1 MPGSRPGMTAF
12 DKTRYFI
19 GCILSQTPSMRS
31 GEVQADRFQFQIE
44 FHVRRIAKVGVRW
57 LANGNGPRV
66 RKLTPSHPDID
77 AISSYYRTMAT
88 VDVLQWRELPAGEFR

>member
-31 GEVQADRFQFQIE
+31 GEVQADWFQFQIE
-44 FHVRRIAKVGVRW
+44 FHVRDATAACAI
-57 LANGNGPRV
+57 

-77 AISSYYRTMAT
+77 AISSYYRTMAA